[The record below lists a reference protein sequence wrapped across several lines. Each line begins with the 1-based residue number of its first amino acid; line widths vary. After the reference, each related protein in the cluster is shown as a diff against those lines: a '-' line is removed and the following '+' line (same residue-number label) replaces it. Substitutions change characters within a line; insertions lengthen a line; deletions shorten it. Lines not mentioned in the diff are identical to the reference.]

1 MAETPSSKR
10 LFWAGLL
17 LGGLLVGVA
26 TQVDLQA
33 GAEERERNTH
43 EAAVRKEPSSSD
55 DAELREDLVAQ
66 LEAERAR
73 TSALRSEVDEL
84 RAELNREQRE
94 RIDRELEF
102 LNLNEVVASMEL
114 DAPKMQFAKELLAE
128 KPGAVIEEPDKP
140 ALDPE
145 LVARQRRSEEM
156 LRDLRALMHAE
167 WVQGLDLLELGQL
180 SDEGWI
186 GPVIFRL
193 VDDRNRMTGNL
204 IAARLRMQGSRS
216 GRVITILLEESE
228 ERRGGEAVPY
238 PNSTRR
244 LYLPGI
250 DPKPWIEAL
259 PELFSKEAIEPKD
272 DGLWNLGRV
281 RSALN
286 ERLSEDATG
295 DVFNLRHLGGVKDGV
310 LRDVHFA
317 VRDRNGAMLRHIFAD
332 RCLLLQREKGIQI
345 TLEDGV
351 TMRGESRSPF
361 LEGRYRIFLPSARVD
376 LWKQSRL
383 PGLVDGFPEAAVD
396 EEASDEEPASSSGDS
411 GVGVDSDGR

>member
-1 MAETPSSKR
+1 MAETPSSKP
-10 LFWAGLL
+10 LFWAGVL

-26 TQVDLQA
+26 TQVDFSA
-33 GAEERERNTH
+33 GAEEREKSAQETVGR
-43 EAAVRKEPSSSD
+43 REPNLSV
-55 DAELREDLVAQ
+55 DAGPGEDWKAQ
-66 LEAERAR
+66 LEAERER
-73 TSALRSEVDEL
+73 TVTLQAEVHEL
-84 RAELNREQRE
+84 REELNREQRE

-102 LNLNEVVASMEL
+102 LNLNEAVASLDL
-114 DAPKMQFAKELLAE
+114 DAPKMKFAKELLAD
-128 KPGAVIEEPDKP
+128 KPGELTEEPEEAP
-140 ALDPE
+140 LDPE
-145 LVARQRRSEEM
+145 LVKQQLRSEEM
-156 LRDLRALMHAE
+156 VRDLRALMRAE

-204 IAARLRMQGSRS
+204 IATRLRLEGSLS
-216 GRVITILLEESE
+216 GRVITILLDGSE
-228 ERRGGEAVPY
+228 ERRGGEPVPY
-238 PNSTRR
+238 PNRTRR

-259 PELFSKEAIEPKD
+259 PELFSDEAIEPKD
-272 DGLWNLGRV
+272 DGLWRLDRV

-286 ERLSEDATG
+286 ERLNEDATG
-295 DVFNLRHLGGVKDGV
+295 DVFDLRHLGGVKDGV
-310 LRDVHFA
+310 LRDVHFS

-332 RCLLLQREKGIQI
+332 RCHLLQREKGIQI

-376 LWKQSRL
+376 LWKQARL
-383 PGLVDGFPEAAVD
+383 PGLVDVLPEASADQEV
-396 EEASDEEPASSSGDS
+396 SDEEQPSSSGDS
-411 GVGVDSDGR
+411 GVGVDSDGH